1 MLPFVQISSR
11 AFFAVKILFTLEY
24 KSDQRKR
31 PNPKNTKNGGQ
42 RYYLVVLGALRSGS
56 FPLVINL

>member
-11 AFFAVKILFTLEY
+11 EFFAVQILFTLEY
-24 KSDQRKR
+24 KSDERKR

-42 RYYLVVLGALRSGS
+42 RYSLVGPLRTGS
-56 FPLVINL
+56 FPLLINL